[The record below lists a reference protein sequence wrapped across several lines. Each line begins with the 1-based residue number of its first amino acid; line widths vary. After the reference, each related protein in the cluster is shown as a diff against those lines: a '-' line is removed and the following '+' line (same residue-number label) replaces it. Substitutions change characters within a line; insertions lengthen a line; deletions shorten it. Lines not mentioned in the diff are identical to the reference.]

1 MSRGLKRM
9 IPPER
14 SDNAA
19 AAEFFITLMHAATSG
34 HILHFQ
40 TRSFSQHMALDTFYN
55 ELPGLVDEV
64 VEAYQGK
71 YGLVMEYPSGY
82 SVPTTAPIDF
92 VSALSDY
99 VMSTRASVASDSEL
113 QNLIDEIQQLID
125 STLYKLRFLA

>member
-1 MSRGLKRM
+1 M
-9 IPPER
+9 IPPDR
-14 SDNAA
+14 STNPA

-40 TRSFSQHMALDTFYN
+40 TRSFAQHMALDAFYS
-55 ELPGLVDEV
+55 ELPGLVDSV

-71 YGLVMEYPSGY
+71 YGLVLDYPSGY
-82 SVPTTAPIDF
+82 QVPVTAAIDF

-99 VMSTRASVASDSEL
+99 VMSSRANVADDSEI
-113 QNLIDEIQQLID
+113 QNLIDEIQDLID

>member
-1 MSRGLKRM
+1 MSRRLQRM

-14 SDNAA
+14 SENPA
-19 AAEFFITLMHAATSG
+19 AAEFFMTMLHAATSG
-34 HILHFQ
+34 HVLHFQ
-40 TRSFSQHMALDTFYN
+40 TRSYAQHKTLDEFYS

-64 VEAYQGK
+64 IEAYQGK
-71 YGLVMEYPSGY
+71 YGLVMDYPSGY
-82 SVPTTAPIDF
+82 AVPSSAPIDF

-99 VMSTRASVASDSEL
+99 VTSTRASVAADSEL